1 VIQQTAAPRR
11 ARSGDAESEP
21 ASRWRES
28 LGVRPELILAA
39 ATELFR
45 GRGYHGVGVDD
56 IGRAAGI
63 TGPAVYRHFPSKV
76 AILIAVFDRITER
89 LLEGGEAQ
97 VARGRS
103 PRGRLERLVGFHVD
117 FVLNERALMAVYAR
131 EDDSLPGADRRRLRR
146 RQRVY
151 LEHWVETLVRL
162 RPELHDE
169 AARAAVRSV
178 LGMLNAVAH
187 YDTALERAQLE
198 PLLERMAIAS
208 LLAAARGPRGQAPAR

>member
-1 VIQQTAAPRR
+1 MRATTEPEQPRR
-11 ARSGDAESEP
+11 WPDG
-21 ASRWRES
+21 
-28 LGVRPELILAA
+28 LGVRPERILES

-45 GRGYHGVGVDD
+45 ESGFHAVGVDD

-97 VARGRS
+97 LGRGRS

-117 FVLNERALMAVYAR
+117 FVLNERPLMAVYAR
-131 EDDSLPGADRRRLRR
+131 EDGSLPTPDRRRLRR
-146 RQRVY
+146 RQRLY
-151 LEHWVETLVRL
+151 LEHWVETLCRL
-162 RPELHDE
+162 RPELSDE

-178 LGMLNAVAH
+178 LGMLNSVAH
-187 YDTALERAQLE
+187 YDAGLERDELAA
-198 PLLERMAIAS
+198 LLERMAIAS
-208 LLAAARGPRGQAPAR
+208 LLAAARGGRGQAADR

>member
-1 VIQQTAAPRR
+1 MINQTAAPRR
-11 ARSGDAESEP
+11 ARSAEPEPEP
-21 ASRWRES
+21 AGRWREG

-103 PRGRLERLVGFHVD
+103 PRGRLERLVAFHVD

-146 RQRVY
+146 RQRAY

-162 RPELHDE
+162 RPELEDE
-169 AARAAVRSV
+169 QARAAVRSV

-187 YDTALERAQLE
+187 YDTVLEREELA

>member
-1 VIQQTAAPRR
+1 MIPPTAALRR
-11 ARSGDAESEP
+11 TRGEADPEP
-21 ASRWRES
+21 AGRWREG
-28 LGVRPELILAA
+28 LGVRPELILVA

-45 GRGYHGVGVDD
+45 ESGYHGVGVDD

-97 VARGRS
+97 LARGRS

-117 FVLNERALMAVYAR
+117 FVLDERALMAVYAR
-131 EDDSLPGADRRRLRR
+131 EDDSLPSADRRRLRR
-146 RQRVY
+146 RQRLY

-162 RPELHDE
+162 RPELSDE

-187 YDTALERAQLE
+187 YDAVLERDELAA
-198 PLLERMAIAS
+198 LLERMAIAS
-208 LLAAARGPRGQAPAR
+208 LLAAARGPRGQAADR

>member
-1 VIQQTAAPRR
+1 MVPDTAALRR
-11 ARSGDAESEP
+11 TRGGESDPEQ
-21 ASRWRES
+21 AGRWREG

-45 GRGYHGVGVDD
+45 ESGYHGVGVDD

-89 LLEGGEAQ
+89 LLEGGEVQ
-97 VARGRS
+97 LARGHS

-131 EDDSLPGADRRRLRR
+131 EDDSLPMADRRRLRR
-146 RQRVY
+146 RQRLY

-162 RPELHDE
+162 RPELSDE

-187 YDTALERAQLE
+187 YDTVLERDELAA
-198 PLLERMAIAS
+198 LLERMAIAS
-208 LLAAARGPRGQAPAR
+208 LLAAARGPRGQAPDR

>member
-1 VIQQTAAPRR
+1 MINQTAAPRR
-11 ARSGDAESEP
+11 ARSGDPEP
-21 ASRWRES
+21 AGRWREG

-103 PRGRLERLVGFHVD
+103 PRGRLERLVAFHVD

-146 RQRVY
+146 RQRAY
-151 LEHWVETLVRL
+151 LEHWVETLIRL
-162 RPELHDE
+162 RPELNDE

-178 LGMLNAVAH
+178 LGMLNAVVH
-187 YDTALERAQLE
+187 YDTVLEREELA

>member
-1 VIQQTAAPRR
+1 LDAVIPVAAPREHDA
-11 ARSGDAESEP
+11 AR
-21 ASRWRES
+21 RWPEG
-28 LGVRPELILAA
+28 LGVRPELILAS

-45 GRGYHGVGVDD
+45 ERGFNAVGVDD

-97 VARGRS
+97 LARARS
-103 PRGRLERLVGFHVD
+103 PRRRLERLVAFHVD

-131 EDDSLPGADRRRLRR
+131 EDASLPLADRRRLRR
-146 RQRVY
+146 RQRLY
-151 LEHWVETLVRL
+151 LEHWVETLCRL
-162 RPELHDE
+162 RPEIGDE

-187 YDTALERAQLE
+187 YDPTLDRDELGA
-198 PLLERMAIAS
+198 LLERMAIAS
-208 LLAAARGPRGQAPAR
+208 LLAAAREKRLAPSDR

>member
-1 VIQQTAAPRR
+1 MTSPVAEATTREPDAGRR
-11 ARSGDAESEP
+11 WSDR
-21 ASRWRES
+21 
-28 LGVRPELILAA
+28 LGVRPELILAS

-45 GRGYHGVGVDD
+45 ERGFHAVGVDD
-56 IGRAAGI
+56 IGGAAGI

-97 VARGRS
+97 LARARS
-103 PRGRLERLVGFHVD
+103 PRRRLERLVAFHVD
-117 FVLNERALMAVYAR
+117 FVLNERDLMAVYAR

-146 RQRVY
+146 RQRLY
-151 LEHWVETLVRL
+151 LEHWVETLCRL
-162 RPELHDE
+162 RPEIGDE

-187 YDTALERAQLE
+187 YDAALARGELAS
-198 PLLERMAIAS
+198 LLERMAIAS
-208 LLAAARGPRGQAPAR
+208 LLAAARGPRLVGSDR

>member
-1 VIQQTAAPRR
+1 MINQTAAPRR
-11 ARSGDAESEP
+11 ARSAEPEPEP
-21 ASRWRES
+21 AGRWREG

-45 GRGYHGVGVDD
+45 ERGYHGVGVDD

-76 AILIAVFDRITER
+76 AILTAVFDRITQR

-103 PRGRLERLVGFHVD
+103 PRGRLERLVAFHVD
-117 FVLNERALMAVYAR
+117 FVLTERALMAVYAR

-146 RQRVY
+146 RQRAY

-162 RPELHDE
+162 RPELNDE

-178 LGMLNAVAH
+178 LGMLNSVAH
-187 YDTALERAQLE
+187 YDTVLDREELG